1 MQDFGKKQMDEKK
14 RSGIEIMNSPVTV
27 NKVEMLNKRI
37 VDLASEVRKEKVHKW
52 NTRIQDG

>member
-1 MQDFGKKQMDEKK
+1 MDEKK
-14 RSGIEIMNSPVTV
+14 PSGIEIMKSPVTV